1 MTAGQVH
8 DSRKA
13 VEILS
18 QLNIQGSN
26 ILADKTYGTREI
38 REYIEGKGGRYTI
51 PPKSNAKEKWECD
64 YHTYK
69 ERHLVECFF
78 NKLKRFRRLGTR
90 YDKQADSFINFIYLG
105 CIIILLK

>member
-26 ILADKTYGTREI
+26 ILADKAYGTREI
-38 REYIEGKGGRYTI
+38 REYIEGKGGRYI
-51 PPKSNAKEKWECD
+51 VKP
-64 YHTYK
+64 
-69 ERHLVECFF
+69 
-78 NKLKRFRRLGTR
+78 
-90 YDKQADSFINFIYLG
+90 I
-105 CIIILLK
+105 

>member
-26 ILADKTYGTREI
+26 ILADKAYGTREI
-38 REYIEGKGGRYTI
+38 REYIEGEGGRYTI
-51 PPKSNAKEKWECD
+51 PPKSNTKEKWECD
-64 YHTYK
+64 Y
-69 ERHLVECFF
+69 L
-78 NKLKRFRRLGTR
+78 
-90 YDKQADSFINFIYLG
+90 
-105 CIIILLK
+105 IIRIRKDILWNAFSISSKGFAG